1 MTEAERPAE
10 SRPAASAGALLR
22 EARQAQGLHIA
33 VLAASIKVSQRKLE
47 ALEADRFDELPDAT
61 FTRALAQTV
70 CRSLKIDPAP
80 VLALLPQHQVDDRLA
95 HVSQGIN
102 ARFRDAPG
110 RAESS
115 DLSAFSSPAV
125 WGPALLIVGA
135 VIVYFWPQGWMP
147 ELGANDAAP
156 VAAASAPEAGIVIA
170 PIELPAV
177 EPVPAP
183 TPAPEAVAAAPEL
196 AAPAASA
203 PPVVEAAP
211 PAPAPVP
218 VAADAPAPV
227 VVDAAADALIVRA
240 NATSWV
246 EVVDASSTVLVSRLL
261 KAGESLALDGAPPLK
276 VRVGNAAE
284 TELVF
289 RGQPVDLAPS
299 TRDNVARLELK

>member
-80 VLALLPQHQVDDRLA
+80 VLALLPQHRVDDRLA

-110 RAESS
+110 RVESS

-125 WGPALLIVGA
+125 WGPALRIVGA

-147 ELGANDAAP
+147 DLRADD
-156 VAAASAPEAGIVIA
+156 
-170 PIELPAV
+170 
-177 EPVPAP
+177 
-183 TPAPEAVAAAPEL
+183 
-196 AAPAASA
+196 
-203 PPVVEAAP
+203 AAP
-211 PAPAPVP
+211 PAPAPAP
-218 VAADAPAPV
+218 VVADAPAPA

-246 EVVDASSTVLVSRLL
+246 EVVDARSTVLVSRLL
-261 KAGESLALDGAPPLK
+261 KAGESLALDGEPPLK

-289 RGQPVDLAPS
+289 RGQPVDLASS

>member
-1 MTEAERPAE
+1 MADEAQAPAE

-47 ALEADRFDELPDAT
+47 ALEADRYDELPDAT
-61 FTRALAQTV
+61 FTRALAKTV

-110 RAESS
+110 RESA

-135 VIVYFWPQGWMP
+135 AIVYFWPQGWMP
-147 ELGANDAAP
+147 DLAANGGAPAT
-156 VAAASAPEAGIVIA
+156 AASAPEAGVA
-170 PIELPAV
+170 T
-177 EPVPAP
+177 EPVALPPVAP
-183 TPAPEAVAAAPEL
+183 P
-196 AAPAASA
+196 PAA
-203 PPVVEAAP
+203 
-211 PAPAPVP
+211 PAPAPEPATAAAEPASAP
-218 VAADAPAPV
+218 VVAEAEPAAAAPAP
-227 VVDAAADALIVRA
+227 AAANANALVVRA
-240 NATSWV
+240 SAASWV
-246 EVVDASSTVLVSRLL
+246 EVVDARSSVLVSRLL
-261 KAGESLALDGAPPLK
+261 KAGESLALDGIAPFK
-276 VRVGNAAE
+276 VRVGNAAD

-289 RGQPVDLAPS
+289 RGQPVDLEPA

>member
-1 MTEAERPAE
+1 MAEEAQAPAE
-10 SRPAASAGALLR
+10 PRPAASAGALLR

-47 ALEADRFDELPDAT
+47 ALEADRYDELPDAT

-80 VLALLPQHQVDDRLA
+80 VLGLLPQHRVDDRLA

-110 RAESS
+110 RESA

-135 VIVYFWPQGWMP
+135 AIVYFWPQGWMP
-147 ELGANDAAP
+147 DLAVKGGAPAT
-156 VAAASAPEAGIVIA
+156 AASAPEASVAAEPAALPPVA
-170 PIELPAV
+170 PPPA
-177 EPVPAP
+177 VPAP
-183 TPAPEAVAAAPEL
+183 EPATASAEP
-196 AAPAASA
+196 ASA
-203 PPVVEAAP
+203 PAVVEAAP
-211 PAPAPVP
+211 AVETPAPA
-218 VAADAPAPV
+218 
-227 VVDAAADALIVRA
+227 AAADANALVVRA
-240 NATSWV
+240 SAASWV
-246 EVVDASSTVLVSRLL
+246 EVVDARSSVLVSRLL
-261 KAGESLALDGAPPLK
+261 KAGESLALDGIAPFK
-276 VRVGNAAE
+276 VRVGNAAD

-289 RGQPVDLAPS
+289 RGQPVDLEPA

>member
-1 MTEAERPAE
+1 MTEAERPAQPQ
-10 SRPAASAGALLR
+10 PAASAGALLR

-47 ALEADRFDELPDAT
+47 ALEADRFDDLPDAT

-110 RAESS
+110 RGGEGGGPSV
-115 DLSAFSSPAV
+115 FSSPAV

-147 ELGANDAAP
+147 DLGSGSDDAPA
-156 VAAASAPEAGIVIA
+156 AAASAPEAGIVAA
-170 PIELPAV
+170 PV
-177 EPVPAP
+177 EVPPPVVVPAA
-183 TPAPEAVAAAPEL
+183 PAPDAAAAPVP

-203 PPVVEAAP
+203 PPVAEAA
-211 PAPAPVP
+211 PAPAP
-218 VAADAPAPV
+218 
-227 VVDAAADALIVRA
+227 AAAGAGAQALVVRA
-240 NATSWV
+240 HATSWV
-246 EVVDASSTVLVSRLL
+246 EVVDARSTVLVSRLL
-261 KAGESLALDGAPPLK
+261 KAGESLALDGAAPLK
-276 VRVGNAAE
+276 VRVGNAAQ
-284 TELVF
+284 TELVY
-289 RGQPVDLAPS
+289 RGQAVDLAPS

>member
-80 VLALLPQHQVDDRLA
+80 VLALLPQHRVDDRLA

-110 RAESS
+110 RVESS

-135 VIVYFWPQGWMP
+135 VIVYFWPQRWMP
-147 ELGANDAAP
+147 DLGADDAAP

-177 EPVPAP
+177 EPA
-183 TPAPEAVAAAPEL
+183 PAPEIAAAAPEL

-203 PPVVEAAP
+203 PPVTEAAP
-211 PAPAPVP
+211 PAPAPV
-218 VAADAPAPV
+218 ADAPVPA
-227 VVDAAADALIVRA
+227 VVDAAADALVVRA

-246 EVVDASSTVLVSRLL
+246 EVVDARSTVLVSRLL
-261 KAGESLALDGAPPLK
+261 KAGESLALDGEPPLK

-289 RGQPVDLAPS
+289 RGQPIDLASS

>member
-80 VLALLPQHQVDDRLA
+80 VLALLPQHRVDDRLA

-110 RAESS
+110 RVESS

-147 ELGANDAAP
+147 DLGADDAAP

-177 EPVPAP
+177 EPA
-183 TPAPEAVAAAPEL
+183 PAPEIAAAAPEL

-203 PPVVEAAP
+203 PPVTEAAP
-211 PAPAPVP
+211 PAPAPV
-218 VAADAPAPV
+218 ADAPAPA
-227 VVDAAADALIVRA
+227 VVDAAADALVVRA

-246 EVVDASSTVLVSRLL
+246 EVVDARSTVLVSRLL
-261 KAGESLALDGAPPLK
+261 KAGESLALDGEPPLK

-289 RGQPVDLAPS
+289 RGQPVDLASS

>member
-80 VLALLPQHQVDDRLA
+80 VLALLPQHRVDDRLA

-110 RAESS
+110 RVESS

-147 ELGANDAAP
+147 DLGADDAAP

-177 EPVPAP
+177 EPA
-183 TPAPEAVAAAPEL
+183 PAPEVAAAASEL

-203 PPVVEAAP
+203 PTVTEAAP
-211 PAPAPVP
+211 PAPAPAP
-218 VAADAPAPV
+218 VVADAPAPA

-246 EVVDASSTVLVSRLL
+246 EVVDARSTVLVSRLL

-289 RGQPVDLAPS
+289 RGQPIDLAPS